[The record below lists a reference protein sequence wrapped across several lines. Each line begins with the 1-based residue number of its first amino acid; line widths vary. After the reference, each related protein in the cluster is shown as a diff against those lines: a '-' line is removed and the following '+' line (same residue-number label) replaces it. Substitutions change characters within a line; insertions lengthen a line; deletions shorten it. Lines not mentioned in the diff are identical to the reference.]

1 MACRKLGEIAGMSQ
15 QKSNISAG
23 ERPGVTLKKDLN
35 REHTVRVHCMGL
47 CVNLCVWRA
56 GGGGVEGGTL

>member
-1 MACRKLGEIAGMSQ
+1 MACRKLGEITGMSQ

-35 REHTVRVHCMGL
+35 REHT
-47 CVNLCVWRA
+47 A
-56 GGGGVEGGTL
+56 